1 MTDDSPNIGY
11 EHLEEPRQ
19 SLNGFVCNRNESIV
33 QPWDADIA
41 VCVNHAIAYFVHIPL
56 CVLGTSANIVVMWVW
71 SSEREYYPTTYLF
84 KAQALA
90 DCLFMIMYILW
101 RSVSGT
107 FVRDILFLS
116 ATTAMGKMAVQI
128 TMLLAVVRLISV
140 FFPFR
145 SERLLSHLRIKL
157 VLAGF
162 GVWDF
167 TLSHYAH
174 YLRIT
179 GSKTYQPVSQIG
191 GNLFSVF
198 IPAVIQITVMAGV
211 VWKVCRMFRID
222 PSQSRQGAESFQQD
236 EWKPR
241 RLLYTVLSMCV
252 STFIAHVVG
261 RCIIFFLT
269 FDRLHRNASLQTHRL
284 VVYASVSILIIINSS
299 INIVFYSLFVTRFK
313 VLLFKKLR
321 KCRHNALSQNVS
333 AGLTLPEDLSILNG
347 DKTVFQAGLPVSFAE
362 SKAPACSWEKTV
374 DKTTVQSSA
383 SHQGVS
389 SFDTYI
395 T

>member
-1 MTDDSPNIGY
+1 MNQYIRLSFLHCVSIIIIKMTDDSPNIRY

-19 SLNGFVCNRNESIV
+19 FLNDFVCNRNESIV
-33 QPWDADIA
+33 HPWDADIT

-56 CVLGTSANIVVMWVW
+56 CVLGTSANIVVMWAW

-261 RCIIFFLT
+261 KCIIFFLT
-269 FDRLHRNASLQTHRL
+269 FDRLHRNASLQTNRL

-321 KCRHNALSQNVS
+321 KCQQIFKSQSLNVS
-333 AGLTLPEDLSILNG
+333 SGSALPEG
-347 DKTVFQAGLPVSFAE
+347 
-362 SKAPACSWEKTV
+362 
-374 DKTTVQSSA
+374 QSMTIST
-383 SHQGVS
+383 QIEGK
-389 SFDTYI
+389 
-395 T
+395 